1 MKFQFTYKLS
11 ECNYMYDYIQGR
23 TQDFKLPLFA
33 PPLPLLD
40 QLQMGQFQTLAFLAQ
55 RKCNPKK
62 LERDGD

>member
-1 MKFQFTYKLS
+1 
-11 ECNYMYDYIQGR
+11 MYDYIQGR

-33 PPLPLLD
+33 PPFPLLD